1 LEQSGIGDAATDSAN
16 YVLLLQALR
25 AEMNR
30 QSGIDGHTY
39 YLSIAAPAGDGN
51 IAKLNPKAISDVV
64 DWINL
69 MAYDFHGGWDG
80 TTGFNAP
87 MVNVDPNPS
96 SAKWS
101 VSASVQGYLV
111 GNPGQG
117 GVPASKLVLG
127 VPFYGRGWDNV
138 QPGVSGN
145 GLGQAGSEATSPG
158 LGETEF
164 PYNNLLSSGVL
175 TYSNGVFAGG
185 AGYTRHWNAQ
195 AQVPFLYSPTA
206 KRFIT
211 YDDAESMRV
220 KAAYTNQQG
229 LGGMMFWE
237 ASEDVTTPGA
247 SLSDA
252 VYEGMRLP

>member
-1 LEQSGIGDAATDSAN
+1 MPVHVVFYSAGLSHGNGRAGGRARGCTCSPSSRAAA
-16 YVLLLQALR
+16 LPAQLR
-25 AEMNR
+25 AR
-30 QSGIDGHTY
+30 ART
-39 YLSIAAPAGDGN
+39 
-51 IAKLNPKAISDVV
+51 
-64 DWINL
+64 
-69 MAYDFHGGWDG
+69 
-80 TTGFNAP
+80 
-87 MVNVDPNPS
+87 
-96 SAKWS
+96 
-101 VSASVQGYLV
+101 
-111 GNPGQG
+111 
-117 GVPASKLVLG
+117 PAS
-127 VPFYGRGWDNV
+127 
-138 QPGVSGN
+138 
-145 GLGQAGSEATSPG
+145 GQAGTEATSPG

-220 KAAYTNQQG
+220 KAAFANQQS
-229 LGGMMFWE
+229 LGGIMFWE

>member
-1 LEQSGIGDAATDSAN
+1 
-16 YVLLLQALR
+16 
-25 AEMNR
+25 
-30 QSGIDGHTY
+30 
-39 YLSIAAPAGDGN
+39 
-51 IAKLNPKAISDVV
+51 
-64 DWINL
+64 
-69 MAYDFHGGWDG
+69 
-80 TTGFNAP
+80 
-87 MVNVDPNPS
+87 
-96 SAKWS
+96 
-101 VSASVQGYLV
+101 
-111 GNPGQG
+111 
-117 GVPASKLVLG
+117 
-127 VPFYGRGWDNV
+127 
-138 QPGVSGN
+138 
-145 GLGQAGSEATSPG
+145 
-158 LGETEF
+158 
-164 PYNNLLSSGVL
+164 VL